1 MPIIN
6 MWRNILE
13 NVAVDLR
20 IFSTTIFLYKRQTIA
35 MNGYHSIVRPMVSY
49 VCAVKSH
56 RTETLFSSWW

>member
-13 NVAVDLR
+13 NVSVDLR

-35 MNGYHSIVRPMVSY
+35 MDSCHSIV
-49 VCAVKSH
+49 
-56 RTETLFSSWW
+56 